1 MGNLF
6 KLDIKPVLEKFNIKN
21 FIETGT
27 LYGDCI
33 KNVLYTGHNFDKIY
47 TIEIVEIL
55 AESAGLQFGDNK
67 TVSVINSNSVD
78 GLVQIFDKELKGP
91 TMFWLDAHF
100 PGVDSGHNNMN
111 MNDEHNMPLKEE
123 LELIKKHRSNCN
135 DVIIMDDMWIFKDF
149 PELPVTFDQHMINHG
164 RTLRRSHLTNED
176 SIDWITDMF
185 KDTHTSKTVLIDQG
199 FLILFPKISNE
210 IN

>member
-33 KNVLYTGHNFDKIY
+33 KNILYTGHKFDKIY
-47 TIEIVEIL
+47 TIEIVQML
-55 AESAGLQFGDNK
+55 AESAGFQFGDNK
-67 TVSVINSNSVD
+67 TVSVINNNSVD
-78 GLVQIFDKELKGP
+78 GLTKIFNEGLNGP

-100 PGVDSGHNNMN
+100 PGVDSGHNTMST
-111 MNDEHNMPLKEE
+111 DVDHNMPLKDE

-135 DVIIMDDMWIFKDF
+135 DVIIMDDMWIFEDF
-149 PELPVTFDQHMINHG
+149 PELPVTFDQHMINH
-164 RTLRRSHLTNED
+164 RRSLRRADITNEN

-199 FLILFPKISNE
+199 FLILFPKS
-210 IN
+210 